1 MRQVVL
7 RLLLEGGLL
16 HGDVMT
22 VTGNTMADNL
32 RAVAPLAADQD
43 VIVPLS
49 QPVAP
54 AGRLAAMRI
63 VVRVL
68 RERTVGKLPRE
79 QL

>member
-1 MRQVVL
+1 ML

-43 VIVPLS
+43 VIVPLA

-54 AGRLAAMRI
+54 AGCLPPRYKNSLEVAAR
-63 VVRVL
+63 
-68 RERTVGKLPRE
+68 KNS
-79 QL
+79 